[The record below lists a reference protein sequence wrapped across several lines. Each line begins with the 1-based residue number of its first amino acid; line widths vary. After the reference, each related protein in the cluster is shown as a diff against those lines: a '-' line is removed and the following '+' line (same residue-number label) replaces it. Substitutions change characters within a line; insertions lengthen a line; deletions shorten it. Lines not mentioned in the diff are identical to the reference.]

1 MISVARVK
9 KKLYLLVVR
18 YFQLF
23 ANISLMRWRPRV
35 IAVTGSVG
43 KTTLL
48 NLLEKHQIDKTVKRI
63 IYKFKTIPNT
73 GHMQIWLQRAIIKLS
88 ITQKSFDESICK
100 LISSESISLWNND
113 WLNSKHTK
121 MLEDRDNIINQSIL
135 DNLDAE
141 IQDDEVL
148 LFGEQS
154 L

>member
-1 MISVARVK
+1 MTILSILFGFIENDLLESIVK
-9 KKLYLLVVR
+9 K
-18 YFQLF
+18 
-23 ANISLMRWRPRV
+23 
-35 IAVTGSVG
+35 
-43 KTTLL
+43 
-48 NLLEKHQIDKTVKRI
+48 I
-63 IYKFKTIPNT
+63 INKFNSIPNT

-113 WLNSKHTK
+113 WLDLKHAK
-121 MLEDRDNIINQSIL
+121 MLENRDNLINQSIL